1 MNFYILL
8 FKLKTVAKSRTRFS
22 LWGRCGTCVD
32 STKNKHIARNVNLGH
47 VKDLL
52 VGEENLSDGKG
63 GYALKVESQSWQVV
77 VHCAGDGILSSAEFR
92 AAPAFRDWGY
102 TATGWSRYSLLSVWY
117 RQVSVNGRHK
127 VSHKIGGEGHCS
139 ACSVVSWQNIPPHW
153 WLGYGI
159 VMAKLL
165 LTQWTWSFWPL
176 LKGFAVRVFPGM
188 VKVNDSD
195 LYLEKCSLIG
205 GYEMHL
211 DLPWRKGTA
220 D

>member
-8 FKLKTVAKSRTRFS
+8 FKLKTVEKSRTRFS

-63 GYALKVESQSWQVV
+63 GYVLKVESQSWQVV

-92 AAPAFRDWGY
+92 AAPSFRDWGY

-127 VSHKIGGEGHCS
+127 VSHKIGGEGHCFVFS
-139 ACSVVSWQNIPPHW
+139 CIMTEYTTTLMARIRNTHGQVAVDPVDLKLLTFIKRFCRKGVSRNGESKWQWFVSWK
-153 WLGYGI
+153 
-159 VMAKLL
+159 M
-165 LTQWTWSFWPL
+165 
-176 LKGFAVRVFPGM
+176 
-188 VKVNDSD
+188 
-195 LYLEKCSLIG
+195 
-205 GYEMHL
+205 
-211 DLPWRKGTA
+211 
-220 D
+220 